1 MENVNRKSVLE
12 RAFRKLTKPQVIQFI
27 KSNKTGYVLDKKKKN
42 KEDLIGD
49 FLLLDR
55 VLSEQDIIDLAEMA
69 VMKRKRG
76 LSAYTYNCKNIGKL
90 EGKKLDQLKQ
100 EFIKSYV
107 LNSLY
112 EIALVDID
120 LEGKTLNLSLKVKEY
135 GTYWKMGVQDLNS
148 LTAVYNNNVT
158 FDTVTKKVSIEVGD
172 DNIETVIEKFLASRL
187 GVPLV
192 PYTLKV
198 FNVPTSVQDSA
209 SEKTILIFDY
219 IYNRLPSRGIRSSFN
234 DVRFKMNGNSQSS
247 GVKGITVHGYD
258 IIASDEACK
267 YITLSNDIISFKT
280 TAVYEGSKFN
290 VQFTLKGKD
299 YDKLKIVVLD
309 NKSEAYKQEVM
320 NLMQEEY
327 ILMCKDGVKDI
338 EETRKKLAPIY
349 ESYISSRE

>member
-12 RAFRKLTKPQVIQFI
+12 RAFRKFTKPQVIEYL
-27 KSNKTGYVLDKKKKN
+27 KSYKTGYFLDKKKKN
-42 KEDLIGD
+42 KEDLMVD
-49 FLLLDR
+49 FFLLEK

-76 LSAYTYNCKNIGKL
+76 LSAYTYSCKNMGKMK
-90 EGKKLDQLKQ
+90 GKELDELKQ

-112 EIALVDID
+112 EVALIDINFD
-120 LEGKTLNLSLKVKEY
+120 GKTLDLALKVKEY
-135 GTYWKMGVQDLNS
+135 GTHWKMGVQDLNS
-148 LTAVYNNNVT
+148 LTAVYNNSIT
-158 FDTVTKKVSIEVGD
+158 IDTETNKVSIEAGD

-198 FNVPTSVQDSA
+198 FNGSTSVQDSA

-234 DVRFKMNGNSQSS
+234 DVRFKMNNNSQSS

-280 TAVYEGSKFN
+280 TSVYEGSKVN
-290 VQFTLKGKD
+290 VQFSLKGKD